1 MVRINLGYLQ
11 YFCNL
16 FDFRSAQKKKKKKKN
31 QMYHLNN
38 FTKLQLHDMVQH
50 NHSTELLH
58 IYQTQKKVKCNQQMK
73 KQTLM

>member
-1 MVRINLGYLQ
+1 MVRTNLGYLR

-16 FDFRSAQKKKKKKKN
+16 FDFRSGQKKTKC

-38 FTKLQLHDMVQH
+38 FTKFQLHDMVQH

-58 IYQTQKKVKCNQQMK
+58 VYQTQKKVKCNQQMK

>member
-1 MVRINLGYLQ
+1 MVRINLGYLR
-11 YFCNL
+11 YFAACL
-16 FDFRSAQKKKKKKKN
+16 ILDLHKKKRKKKN

>member
-1 MVRINLGYLQ
+1 MVRTNLEYLR

-16 FDFRSAQKKKKKKKN
+16 FDFRSAQKKKKKN

-38 FTKLQLHDMVQH
+38 FTKLQLHGMVQH

>member
-1 MVRINLGYLQ
+1 MVRINLGYLR

-16 FDFRSAQKKKKKKKN
+16 FDFRFEQKKKKKKN